1 MHVRSTGCC
10 GLLELVDISTEQD
23 STDVLVGFCQDP
35 SFYSFRPFI
44 IFTGVVERMVKD
56 HVSDRTDD
64 YGQALADFIITNNLG
79 TVTASEARRNRGINV
94 IRVWVWEPNYE
105 ALNQWQRAAKP
116 ISAPRA
122 ISSVTIAT
130 VFVDQS
136 PV

>member
-1 MHVRSTGCC
+1 MNC
-10 GLLELVDISTEQD
+10 
-23 STDVLVGFCQDP
+23 
-35 SFYSFRPFI
+35 PFI